1 MREIVL
7 RSGEPMT
14 IENSYRFYRRPRRA
28 GIRRSLHKLWIRAPH
43 VTAQIAGRLQPKRNR
58 PQARRRIATGITRAS
73 MTS

>member
-43 VTAQIAGRLQPKRNR
+43 VTAQIAGRLQPKRIARKNDVNR
-58 PQARRRIATGITRAS
+58 DQHHAGRA
-73 MTS
+73 